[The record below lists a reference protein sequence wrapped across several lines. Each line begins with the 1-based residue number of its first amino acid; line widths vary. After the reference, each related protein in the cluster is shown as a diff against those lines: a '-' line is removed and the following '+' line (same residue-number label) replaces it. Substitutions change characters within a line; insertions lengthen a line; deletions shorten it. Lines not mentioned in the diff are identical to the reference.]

1 MRYAYTQHTKLA
13 EVKCNVIALQLARY
27 TSSHTNNIALST
39 SACYGFTY
47 ID

>member
-27 TSSHTNNIALST
+27 IRVLTQTI
-39 SACYGFTY
+39 
-47 ID
+47 